1 MAAWPGDWGPPAIV
15 AYLLVGLAVGPFT
28 PGAFVDSHQLEP
40 LADVGVI
47 LLLFEVGIELDVR
60 ALRRDEPRG
69 LLIAA
74 PIQVALGV
82 VIGAALAL
90 GTGMSMPGALTI
102 GLATALSSSVV
113 VVNMSRSRKRTLDD
127 RTGRTLVVWAVL
139 QDAVSLIAVALLAA
153 ILDPSG
159 GGVAIALLRIFV
171 FGTLASLAHVFVVP
185 RLLAAVRGEGD
196 TFLIASV
203 SVALVTA
210 AVGATVFGVPV
221 ALAAFVAGLALGA
234 DPKAQEARR
243 EVIPFRD
250 LFAVLFFV
258 AIGTLVDPG
267 AISANWLW
275 FGLALG
281 LVILKSLTVAA
292 LAAIA
297 QLDVRRPQLG
307 VGLGQIGEFSFVVL
321 GLGVAAGRS
330 RRASSAQCSRR
341 QSYRSRSR
349 PSPCACSRG
358 APTRGSA
365 CPRCRWRCP
374 RRAVF
379 RGSRSSASHS
389 ASDRPA
395 RPDR

>member
-1 MAAWPGDWGPPAIV
+1 VTNATPLLALGLVLLVAALLGAIARRLGLPAIV

-74 PIQVALGV
+74 PVQVGLGV

-90 GTGMSMPGALTI
+90 VTGLSMPGALTV

-159 GGVAIALLRIFV
+159 GGIAAALLRLLAFAA
-171 FGTLASLAHVFVVP
+171 LASLAHVFVVP

-210 AVGATVFGVPV
+210 ALGAVVFGVPV
-221 ALAAFVAGLALGA
+221 ALAAFVAGLALSA

-243 EVIPFRD
+243 EVLPFRD

-258 AIGTLVDPG
+258 AIGTLVDPA
-267 AISANWLW
+267 AIAANWLW
-275 FGLALG
+275 FGLALA
-281 LVILKSLTVAA
+281 LVVLKSVSVVV

-297 QLDVRRPQLG
+297 RLGVRRGQLG

-321 GLGVAAGRS
+321 GLGVAAGAIS
-330 RRASSAQCSRR
+330 TGVFSAVLAAAVVSI
-341 QSYRSRSR
+341 
-349 PSPCACSRG
+349 AL
-358 APTRGSA
+358 SA
-365 CPRCRWRCP
+365 I
-374 RRAVF
+374 AVRLF
-379 RGSRSSASHS
+379 
-389 ASDRPA
+389 PA
-395 RPDR
+395 RTA

>member
-1 MAAWPGDWGPPAIV
+1 MTDATPLLELGLLLFAAAVLGAGARRLGVPAII
-15 AYLLVGLAVGPFT
+15 AYLLVGLAAGPFT
-28 PGAFVDSHQLEP
+28 PGHVVDRHQLEL

-60 ALRRDEPRG
+60 ALRRDEPPG

-74 PIQVALGV
+74 PVQVALGV
-82 VIGAALAL
+82 VMGAGLTLAAGISL
-90 GTGMSMPGALTI
+90 PGALTI

-113 VVNMSRSRKRTLDD
+113 VVNMSRSRKRTLDE

-159 GGVAIALLRIFV
+159 GGVASSLFKLAIFAALA
-171 FGTLASLAHVFVVP
+171 TSAHVFVVP

-196 TFLIASV
+196 TFLIAAV

-210 AVGATVFGVPV
+210 AVGAVVFGVPV
-221 ALAAFVAGLALGA
+221 ALAAFVAGLALSA
-234 DPKAQEARR
+234 DSKAQEARR
-243 EVIPFRD
+243 EVLPFRD

-267 AISANWLW
+267 AIAANWVW
-275 FGLALG
+275 FALALG
-281 LVILKSLTVAA
+281 LVVLKSVSVIA

-297 QLDVRRPQLG
+297 RLRVTKPQLG

-321 GLGVAAGRS
+321 GLGVAAG
-330 RRASSAQCSRR
+330 AISS
-341 QSYRSRSR
+341 
-349 PSPCACSRG
+349 G
-358 APTRGSA
+358 VFSA
-365 CPRCRWRCP
+365 VLAA
-374 RRAVF
+374 AVV
-379 RGSRSSASHS
+379 SIAVSAV
-389 ASDRPA
+389 AVRLFPPA
-395 RPDR
+395 TA

>member
-1 MAAWPGDWGPPAIV
+1 MTNATPLLALGLVLLVAALLGAIARRLGLPAIV

-74 PIQVALGV
+74 PVQVGLGV

-90 GTGMSMPGALTI
+90 ATGMSLPGALTV

-159 GGVAIALLRIFV
+159 GGVAVALLRLVAFAA
-171 FGTLASLAHVFVVP
+171 LASLAHVFVVP

-210 AVGATVFGVPV
+210 ALGAVVFGVPV
-221 ALAAFVAGLALGA
+221 ALAAFVAGLALSA

-243 EVIPFRD
+243 EVLPFRD

-258 AIGTLVDPG
+258 AIGTLVDPA
-267 AISANWLW
+267 AIAANWLW
-275 FGLALG
+275 FGLALA
-281 LVILKSLTVAA
+281 LVAVKSASVMV

-297 QLDVRRPQLG
+297 RLGVRRAQLG

-321 GLGVAAGRS
+321 GLGVAAGAIS
-330 RRASSAQCSRR
+330 TGVFSAVLAAAVISIALSAIAVRLF
-341 QSYRSRSR
+341 
-349 PSPCACSRG
+349 
-358 APTRGSA
+358 PTRT
-365 CPRCRWRCP
+365 
-374 RRAVF
+374 V
-379 RGSRSSASHS
+379 
-389 ASDRPA
+389 
-395 RPDR
+395 

>member
-1 MAAWPGDWGPPAIV
+1 MTNATPLLALGLVLLVAALLGAIARRLGLPAIV

-74 PIQVALGV
+74 PVQVALGV
-82 VIGAALAL
+82 AVGAALAL
-90 GTGMSMPGALTI
+90 VTGMTVSGALTV

-159 GGVAIALLRIFV
+159 GGVVVALLRLIAFA
-171 FGTLASLAHVFVVP
+171 TLATLAHVFVVP

-210 AVGATVFGVPV
+210 ALGAVVFGVPV
-221 ALAAFVAGLALGA
+221 ALAAFVAGLALSA

-243 EVIPFRD
+243 EVLPFRD

-258 AIGTLVDPG
+258 AIGTLVDPA
-267 AISANWLW
+267 AIAANWLW
-275 FGLALG
+275 FGLALA
-281 LVILKSLTVAA
+281 LVVLKSASVVV
-292 LAAIA
+292 LAAVA
-297 QLDVRRPQLG
+297 QLRVRRGQLG

-321 GLGVAAGRS
+321 GLGVAAGAIS
-330 RRASSAQCSRR
+330 TGVFSAVLAAAVVSIALSAIAVRLF
-341 QSYRSRSR
+341 
-349 PSPCACSRG
+349 
-358 APTRGSA
+358 PTRTI
-365 CPRCRWRCP
+365 
-374 RRAVF
+374 
-379 RGSRSSASHS
+379 
-389 ASDRPA
+389 
-395 RPDR
+395 

>member
-1 MAAWPGDWGPPAIV
+1 MTNATPLLALGLVLLVAALLGAIARRLGLPAIV

-74 PIQVALGV
+74 PVQVALGV
-82 VIGAALAL
+82 AVGAALAL
-90 GTGMSMPGALTI
+90 VTGMTVSGALTV

-159 GGVAIALLRIFV
+159 GGVAVALLRLIAFAA
-171 FGTLASLAHVFVVP
+171 LATLAHVFVVP

-210 AVGATVFGVPV
+210 ALGAVVFGVPV

-243 EVIPFRD
+243 EVLPFRD

-258 AIGTLVDPG
+258 AIGTLVDPA
-267 AISANWLW
+267 AIAANWLW
-275 FGLALG
+275 FGLALA
-281 LVILKSLTVAA
+281 LVVLKSASVVV
-292 LAAIA
+292 LAAVA
-297 QLDVRRPQLG
+297 QLRVRRGQLG

-321 GLGVAAGRS
+321 GLGVAAGAIS
-330 RRASSAQCSRR
+330 TGVFSAVLAAAVVSIALSAIAVRLF
-341 QSYRSRSR
+341 
-349 PSPCACSRG
+349 
-358 APTRGSA
+358 PTRTI
-365 CPRCRWRCP
+365 
-374 RRAVF
+374 
-379 RGSRSSASHS
+379 
-389 ASDRPA
+389 
-395 RPDR
+395 

>member
-1 MAAWPGDWGPPAIV
+1 VTDATPLLDLGLVLFAAALLGAVARRLGLPAIV

-28 PGAFVDSHQLEP
+28 PGYFVERHQLEI

-74 PIQVALGV
+74 PLQVVLGVALGAAV
-82 VIGAALAL
+82 ALA
-90 GTGMSMPGALTI
+90 TGLSLPGALTI

-139 QDAVSLIAVALLAA
+139 QDAVSLVAVALLAA

-159 GGVAIALLRIFV
+159 GGVAISLLR
-171 FGTLASLAHVFVVP
+171 LAAFAALATAAHVFIVP

-196 TFLIASV
+196 TFLLAAV

-210 AVGATVFGVPV
+210 AVGAVVFGVPV
-221 ALAAFVAGLALGA
+221 ALAAFVAGLALSA

-243 EVIPFRD
+243 EVLPFRD
-250 LFAVLFFV
+250 VFAVLFFV
-258 AIGTLVDPG
+258 AIGTLVDPL
-267 AISANWLW
+267 AITANWIW
-275 FGLALG
+275 FALALG
-281 LVILKSLTVAA
+281 LVVLKSVSVMV

-297 QLDVRRPQLG
+297 RLQVRKPQLG

-321 GLGVAAGRS
+321 GLGVAAG
-330 RRASSAQCSRR
+330 AISSGVFSAVLAAAVVSIAVSAVAVRLF
-341 QSYRSRSR
+341 
-349 PSPCACSRG
+349 PG
-358 APTRGSA
+358 AA
-365 CPRCRWRCP
+365 
-374 RRAVF
+374 A
-379 RGSRSSASHS
+379 
-389 ASDRPA
+389 
-395 RPDR
+395 

>member
-1 MAAWPGDWGPPAIV
+1 VTNATPLLALGLVLLVAALLGAIARRLGLPAIV

-74 PIQVALGV
+74 PVQVALGV

-90 GTGMSMPGALTI
+90 VTGMSVPGALTV

-159 GGVAIALLRIFV
+159 GGVAVALLRLIAFAA
-171 FGTLASLAHVFVVP
+171 LASLAHVFIVP

-210 AVGATVFGVPV
+210 ALGAVVFGVPV
-221 ALAAFVAGLALGA
+221 ALAAFVAGLALSA

-243 EVIPFRD
+243 EVLPFRD

-258 AIGTLVDPG
+258 AIGTLVDPA
-267 AISANWLW
+267 AIAANWLW
-275 FGLALG
+275 FGLALA
-281 LVILKSLTVAA
+281 LVVLKSVSVVV

-297 QLDVRRPQLG
+297 QLRVRRGQLG

-321 GLGVAAGRS
+321 GLGVAAGAIS
-330 RRASSAQCSRR
+330 TGVFSAVLAAAVVSI
-341 QSYRSRSR
+341 
-349 PSPCACSRG
+349 AL
-358 APTRGSA
+358 SA
-365 CPRCRWRCP
+365 I
-374 RRAVF
+374 AVRLF
-379 RGSRSSASHS
+379 
-389 ASDRPA
+389 PA
-395 RPDR
+395 RTA

>member
-1 MAAWPGDWGPPAIV
+1 VTNATPLLALGLVLLVAALLGAIARRLGLPAIV

-74 PIQVALGV
+74 PVQVALGV

-90 GTGMSMPGALTI
+90 VTGMSMPGALTV

-159 GGVAIALLRIFV
+159 GGVAVALLRLVAFAA
-171 FGTLASLAHVFVVP
+171 LASLAHVFVVP

-210 AVGATVFGVPV
+210 ALGAVVFGVPV
-221 ALAAFVAGLALGA
+221 ALAAFVAGLALSA

-243 EVIPFRD
+243 EVLPFRD

-258 AIGTLVDPG
+258 AIGTLVDPA
-267 AISANWLW
+267 AIAANWLW
-275 FGLALG
+275 FGLALA
-281 LVILKSLTVAA
+281 LVVLKSASVVVLST
-292 LAAIA
+292 IA
-297 QLDVRRPQLG
+297 RLRVRRAQLG

-321 GLGVAAGRS
+321 GLGVAAGAIS
-330 RRASSAQCSRR
+330 TGVFSAVLAAAVVSIALSAIAVRLF
-341 QSYRSRSR
+341 
-349 PSPCACSRG
+349 
-358 APTRGSA
+358 PTQTL
-365 CPRCRWRCP
+365 
-374 RRAVF
+374 
-379 RGSRSSASHS
+379 
-389 ASDRPA
+389 
-395 RPDR
+395 

>member
-1 MAAWPGDWGPPAIV
+1 MTNATPLLALGLVLLVAALLGAIARRLGLPAIV

-74 PIQVALGV
+74 PVQVALGV

-90 GTGMSMPGALTI
+90 VTGMSVPGALTV

-159 GGVAIALLRIFV
+159 GGVAVALLRLIAFAA
-171 FGTLASLAHVFVVP
+171 LASLAHVFIVP

-210 AVGATVFGVPV
+210 ALGAVVFGVPV
-221 ALAAFVAGLALGA
+221 ALAAFVAGLALSA

-243 EVIPFRD
+243 EVLPFRD

-258 AIGTLVDPG
+258 AIGTLVDPA
-267 AISANWLW
+267 AIAANWLW
-275 FGLALG
+275 FGLALA
-281 LVILKSLTVAA
+281 LVVLKSVSVVV

-297 QLDVRRPQLG
+297 QLRVRRGQLG

-321 GLGVAAGRS
+321 GLGVAAGAIS
-330 RRASSAQCSRR
+330 TGVFSAVLAAAVVSI
-341 QSYRSRSR
+341 
-349 PSPCACSRG
+349 AL
-358 APTRGSA
+358 SA
-365 CPRCRWRCP
+365 I
-374 RRAVF
+374 AVRLF
-379 RGSRSSASHS
+379 
-389 ASDRPA
+389 PA
-395 RPDR
+395 RTI